1 MNTDRATRPALLH
14 AAERKVSRR
23 VALEVRRF
31 VAERYPEM
39 VPGLAVASDDGLWM
53 RYRGEF
59 LEHEEADG
67 QSRVA
72 VVAGVEA

>member
-1 MNTDRATRPALLH
+1 MNGDRAARLALLH
-14 AAERKVSRR
+14 AAERKVSRQ

-59 LEHEEADG
+59 VAHEEAARG
-67 QSRVA
+67 
-72 VVAGVEA
+72 

>member
-1 MNTDRATRPALLH
+1 M
-14 AAERKVSRR
+14 SRR

-72 VVAGVEA
+72 VVAGEEAGRG